1 MATTEA
7 ATTIR
12 PKRARRTMWIIYLEV
27 LVALAVAVLIV
38 WWTWPRKK

>member
-1 MATTEA
+1 M
-7 ATTIR
+7 R
-12 PKRARRTMWIIYLEV
+12 PNRARRTMWLIYLEV